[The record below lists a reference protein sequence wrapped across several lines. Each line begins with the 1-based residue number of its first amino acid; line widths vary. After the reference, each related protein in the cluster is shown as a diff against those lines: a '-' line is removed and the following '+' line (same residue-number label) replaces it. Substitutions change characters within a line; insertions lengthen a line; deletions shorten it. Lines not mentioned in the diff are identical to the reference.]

1 MQRVMII
8 GGPGAGKSWL
18 AMRLSAC
25 LDLPVIAIDDLVQR
39 SDGER
44 RVDTEIDTDAL
55 AAATGER
62 WIIEGGNTR
71 TYSRRLARADCLIR
85 LKPGRLMRLWRVARR
100 GRVTPSLLRW
110 TWSYDAV
117 FGPRDDA
124 VIAAASASQ
133 VRYHD
138 LRSPLAVHRFLK
150 ALPCPYGTAPSPI
163 SKGQN
168 GFTTKGSLAPP
179 DRQG

>member
-18 AMRLSAC
+18 AHHMGEC
-25 LDLPVIAIDDLVQR
+25 LDLPVVAIDDFVHGPA
-39 SDGER
+39 GER
-44 RVDTEIDTDAL
+44 RPDSNIDADAI
-55 AAATGER
+55 AAASSER

-71 TYSRRLARADCLIR
+71 TYDVRLKRADCLIR
-85 LKPGRLMRLWRVARR
+85 LRPSRLTRLWRVVRR
-100 GRVTPSLLRW
+100 SGATVSLLRW
-110 TWSYDAV
+110 TWAYDAV
-117 FGPRDDA
+117 FGPKDDA
-124 VIAAASASQ
+124 VVASAQ
-133 VRYHD
+133 GHVACHD
-138 LRSPLAVHRFLK
+138 LRSLRQVREFLA
-150 ALPCPYGTAPSPI
+150 ALPCPSGTPPSLI

>member
-18 AMRLSAC
+18 ARRIGSC
-25 LDLPVIAIDDLVQR
+25 LDLPVVAIDDFVHRHDGEQR
-39 SDGER
+39 SNAA
-44 RVDTEIDTDAL
+44 IDADAIS
-55 AAATGER
+55 AASSER

-71 TYSRRLARADCLIR
+71 TYDVRLSRADCLIR
-85 LKPGRLMRLWRVARR
+85 LKPGRLIRVWRVARR
-100 GRVTPSLLRW
+100 GGASPSLLRW
-110 TWSYDAV
+110 TWSYDAL

-124 VIAAASASQ
+124 VVASARGRIGCYDLGSSSQ
-133 VRYHD
+133 LD
-138 LRSPLAVHRFLK
+138 AFLA
-150 ALPCPYGTAPSPI
+150 ALPCPTGRPPSPI
-163 SKGQN
+163 SKGEN

>member
-18 AMRLSAC
+18 ARHMGAC
-25 LDLPVIAIDDLVQR
+25 LDVPVVAIDDFVHDGEGGQR
-39 SDGER
+39 SDA
-44 RVDTEIDTDAL
+44 EIDADAI
-55 AAATGER
+55 AAASSDR

-71 TYSRRLARADCLIR
+71 TYQARLERADCVIR
-85 LKPGRLMRLWRVARR
+85 LKPSRLTRLWRVFRR
-100 GRVTPSLLRW
+100 GGASLSLLRW

-117 FGPRDDA
+117 FGSRDDA
-124 VIAAASASQ
+124 VVASALGQVGCHDLGSAQQ
-133 VRYHD
+133 VRD
-138 LRSPLAVHRFLK
+138 FLAVLH
-150 ALPCPYGTAPSPI
+150 CPSGTTPSPM